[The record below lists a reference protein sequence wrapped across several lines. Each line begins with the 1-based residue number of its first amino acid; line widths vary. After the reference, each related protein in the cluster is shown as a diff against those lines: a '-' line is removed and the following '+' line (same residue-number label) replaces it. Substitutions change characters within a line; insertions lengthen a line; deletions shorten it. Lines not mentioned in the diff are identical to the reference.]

1 MLNVIFYSPTKDE
14 ELEWKTYDVDGN
26 EVVIKETTAV
36 NRPISFACDTMVN
49 GDSFFAYDSR
59 IQLFNGQMPSLVTAN
74 SMFECTNI
82 TTVHFNNDMA
92 NFNSVKNGASMFAEC
107 SKLKSVKI
115 ELNTLVNGEK
125 MFYKSPIT
133 TLECP
138 SFESVLYGQYMFS
151 QTELTSFSHNLNS
164 LIDGSFIFA
173 DCSLTS
179 FNGKLSN
186 VQNLNRAFSNN
197 TDLTSFETDS
207 LRKLESAEGAFYNT
221 KLEKWIYD
229 ISSLRD
235 GDNMFYGNAT
245 LTSFTSSLSS
255 LEKGDKMFY
264 GCKLD
269 EQSLMNIVD
278 SLPKHDDGEEHK
290 ITIGINCNNNQS
302 EKDAFAAQA
311 EYDDWNTLNSVLVSK
326 GWTVTWGFNK

>member
-82 TTVHFNNDMA
+82 TEVHFNNETA

-107 SKLKSVKI
+107 DRLESVKI

-151 QTELTSFSHNLNS
+151 
-164 LIDGSFIFA
+164 
-173 DCSLTS
+173 
-179 FNGKLSN
+179 
-186 VQNLNRAFSNN
+186 
-197 TDLTSFETDS
+197 
-207 LRKLESAEGAFYNT
+207 
-221 KLEKWIYD
+221 
-229 ISSLRD
+229 
-235 GDNMFYGNAT
+235 
-245 LTSFTSSLSS
+245 
-255 LEKGDKMFY
+255 
-264 GCKLD
+264 
-269 EQSLMNIVD
+269 
-278 SLPKHDDGEEHK
+278 
-290 ITIGINCNNNQS
+290 
-302 EKDAFAAQA
+302 
-311 EYDDWNTLNSVLVSK
+311 
-326 GWTVTWGFNK
+326 